1 MRSDLNAY
9 FYRSLTRK
17 NIINQGITTMNKLIS
32 AIALTSIL
40 VLTQACSEV
49 STLSNAEEPKPIVKG
64 THDDHANTHKHGES
78 SHDDK
83 KTSVETTIAEAKLTT
98 PLNMLP
104 NTIVPLLID
113 VQNPNG
119 EPVKTFETFQEKLM
133 HLIVVSDDL
142 QFFNHLHPN
151 YQNNGRFKVA
161 ASFPKAGK
169 YTLFSDYKPAQSPE
183 QISVLKTQIGGESP
197 SATPI
202 NFDRSKIFG
211 TAQINLISSQDHIK
225 ASEEVTLTFD
235 LKDPVTN
242 QPLTDLQPYLGEKG
256 HLVIIKKSTPLTAS
270 DYIHAHALADD
281 SAGKVTFA
289 TKFPTSGEYKLW
301 GQFNRNGKI
310 VTADFGIHV
319 RD

>member
-9 FYRSLTRK
+9 LYRSLTRK
-17 NIINQGITTMNKLIS
+17 SIVNQGITTMNKLIT

-40 VLTQACSEV
+40 ALTQACSSL
-49 STLSNAEEPKPIVKG
+49 STIPNVEESKPIVKDN
-64 THDDHANTHKHGES
+64 HDPSNNHEEHS
-78 SHDDK
+78 SDNP
-83 KTSVETTIAEAKLTT
+83 KTALGKSIAEAKLTT

-104 NTIVPLLID
+104 NTIVPLLIN
-113 VQNPNG
+113 VQNLNG
-119 EPVKTFETFQEKLM
+119 EPVKNFETFQEKLM

-142 QFFNHLHPN
+142 QFFAHLHPA
-151 YQNNGRFKVA
+151 YQDNGQFKVSA
-161 ASFPKAGK
+161 NFPQAGG

-183 QISVLKTQIGGESP
+183 QVSVLKTQVMGESP

-202 NFDRSKIFG
+202 KFDLAKTFG
-211 TAQINLISSQDHIK
+211 TAQINLTSSQAQIK
-225 ASEEVTLTFD
+225 AGEEVTLTFD
-235 LKDPVTN
+235 LTDTGTN